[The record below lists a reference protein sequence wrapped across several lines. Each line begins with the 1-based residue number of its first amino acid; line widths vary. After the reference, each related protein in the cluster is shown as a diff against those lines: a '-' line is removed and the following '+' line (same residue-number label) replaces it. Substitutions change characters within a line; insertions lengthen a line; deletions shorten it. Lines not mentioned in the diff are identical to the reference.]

1 MPGRPPLWCFLCLDW
16 LHLSWGQTVRWW
28 YGLSRA
34 QWSRAKPCHDLLY
47 ISGAFRRLYPVG
59 TNAKSMS
66 CWTENARR
74 AERLSAWG
82 R

>member
-1 MPGRPPLWCFLCLDW
+1 MATMIDGESYVGRVLMRPLSHAGDL
-16 LHLSWGQTVRWW
+16 R
-28 YGLSRA
+28 
-34 QWSRAKPCHDLLY
+34 KPCHDLLY